1 MEMIYVKD
9 FIRELQ
15 SYPRIGTK
23 LLLHKHEIKPTKVN
37 VGGSKEV
44 YFLHYAPVDKKHQ
57 EVILYIHPGGWNSK
71 APKDFTFIGERL
83 ASEGYECFLM
93 GYRRVPHVHYNEI
106 IEDVCIEYK
115 AILQYLKSKGIP
127 ANRVIVMGSSAG
139 AHLGNLLVYDKELH
153 QKYRIGAKRFA
164 GFIGMAGPYCFDGD
178 PGWILKQLL
187 SDLFEKDQD
196 WKEGEPYSKL
206 DLLKPDDVEMTIPMY
221 LIQSDHDG
229 VVDMKQT
236 LAYARKAIEM
246 NMSVTFYKVIDAHN
260 THTEYSTAVFFE
272 DLAKSRTLQMIF
284 AYLGQLT
291 KDN

>member
-1 MEMIYVKD
+1 MKD

-37 VGGSKEV
+37 VGVSKEV

-153 QKYRIGAKRFA
+153 QKYRWQALIASMEIPDGYLSSFYRTSSKKTRIGKKA
-164 GFIGMAGPYCFDGD
+164 
-178 PGWILKQLL
+178 
-187 SDLFEKDQD
+187 S
-196 WKEGEPYSKL
+196 
-206 DLLKPDDVEMTIPMY
+206 
-221 LIQSDHDG
+221 LIQS
-229 VVDMKQT
+229 
-236 LAYARKAIEM
+236 LI
-246 NMSVTFYKVIDAHN
+246 
-260 THTEYSTAVFFE
+260 
-272 DLAKSRTLQMIF
+272 
-284 AYLGQLT
+284 YLSLT
-291 KDN
+291 TWK